1 MIVTVPLDTLLRRPL
16 APGAVLGTRTPVSG
30 EAACR
35 IACDAEII
43 RLIHLPPPAVP
54 APARD
59 SGPTTG
65 QLTSLLAA
73 AITGLPPPLGGPSA
87 ALDIGRKSQGWTPRQ
102 RDAIHALHGGR
113 CGWPAGC
120 DNPIDVI
127 HHRTHWADGGP
138 TSVANAW
145 PACRYHH
152 WLVHEGGWRL
162 LRQPDGTTTATPPP
176 RGWKPGTIYRHATP
190 SPNNHPP
197 RPNQRVS
204 LSGDWRQVE
213 WARPDGPWPGRRPGR
228 RQQRAAPGKAAA
240 GRRGG
245 DAARVPGRRS
255 GPGSAELAD
264 PCAARWPAAEA
275 PVP

>member
-1 MIVTVPLDTLLRRPL
+1 VIVTVPLDTLLRRPL

-176 RGWKPGTIYRHATP
+176 RGWKPGTIYRHGNPVTEQ
-190 SPNNHPP
+190 PP
-197 RPNQRVS
+197 
-204 LSGDWRQVE
+204 
-213 WARPDGPWPGRRPGR
+213 
-228 RQQRAAPGKAAA
+228 AAA
-240 GRRGG
+240 
-245 DAARVPGRRS
+245 
-255 GPGSAELAD
+255 
-264 PCAARWPAAEA
+264 
-275 PVP
+275 